1 MAASPYDGLYWDTHT
16 PLGVHS
22 LLQNLAGQNPSD
34 PNLPDVWSPSEREW
48 FSLPRSANNYSLKH
62 NVYTFGSIGNFF
74 SADGKRTTRGDDG
87 FTADQGNE
95 IDYTQ
100 AGAAAQVGRSLNPA
114 TFNWIPVSY
123 NTTAYPIADALQS
136 AVDKTVA
143 MILGSVGGVFLIGN
157 GFGAAV
163 ASTIYDEF
171 RTGRLV
177 SRRSDLLGVY
187 NFGNPLRQA
196 GRTIPGGVD
205 PGGHGMAEATKRL
218 ETTENLVWEFANP
231 LDPVTVVGDTVVT
244 GYQGTDSAT
253 LFTVRGTFGRA
264 IEIALGSELGNYETM
279 VGLGVDKNF
288 WNWVDVDYPG
298 DKLSYDAWFNMNKT
312 EEEGKKIL
320 IDLINKTPGKFA
332 MCGSSQGAAVIS
344 SVYKEIQSGVLQ
356 NRKSDLLAG
365 ITFGNPRR
373 QTGHTI
379 PRGIDPGLY
388 RGASLTHGAL
398 GNGLLTEVDK
408 NIWWDFANPNDFAT
422 DIGDDTSF
430 GLCSQAIIQVMYNNA
445 TARKL
450 YVNAVK
456 DAFDRGEFTGISSS
470 ITFVTGV
477 AEVIVG
483 VLYGAATTLA
493 DFANPSDGHFRYHLP
508 YKNLPNNNKSAVQLA
523 VERLNSLPYNTNV
536 KQVPGGEFITAR
548 ATAQIRGGRVSVDA
562 PLAIEAKTS
571 ATQGR
576 RMTADVYL
584 DVTVL
589 RPAGRS

>member
-16 PLGVHS
+16 PLGVHN

-34 PNLPDVWSPSEREW
+34 PNLPDAWSPSEREW

-74 SADGKRTTRGDDG
+74 SADGKRTTLGDDG
-87 FTADQGNE
+87 FTADQGND

-123 NTTAYPIADALQS
+123 NTTAYPIAAALQS
-136 AVDKTVA
+136 AVDKAVA
-143 MILGSVGGVFLIGN
+143 MILGSVGGVFLVGN

-163 ASTIYDEF
+163 ASTVYDEF

-218 ETTENLVWEFANP
+218 EATENLVWEFANP
-231 LDPVTVVGDTVVT
+231 LDPVTVVGDTVAT

-253 LFTVRGTFGRA
+253 LFTVRGTFGRT
-264 IEIALGSELGNYETM
+264 IEIALGNELGNYETM

-298 DKLSYDAWFNMNKT
+298 DKLSLDAWFNMNKT
-312 EEEGKKIL
+312 EEEGKQIL
-320 IDLINKTPGKFA
+320 INLINKTPGKFA
-332 MCGSSQGAAVIS
+332 LCGMSQGAAVIS

-356 NRKSDLLAG
+356 NRKGDLLAG
-365 ITFGNPRR
+365 IAFGNPRR

-379 PRGIDPGLY
+379 PGGIDPGVF
-388 RGASLTHGAL
+388 RGASPTHGLL
-398 GNGLLTEVDK
+398 GTGLLTDVDK
-408 NIWWDFANPNDFAT
+408 YIWWDFANPNDFAT

-430 GLCSQAIIQVMYNNA
+430 GLCSQAVFQFMYNNP

-456 DAFDRGEFTGISSS
+456 DGFDRGEFGAVSANATL
-470 ITFVTGV
+470 VTGV
-477 AEVIVG
+477 AQ
-483 VLYGAATTLA
+483 TLTNLSYSAVTAVA
-493 DFANPSDGHFRYHLP
+493 DFSNPSDGHMRYHLP

-523 VERLNSLPYNTNV
+523 IERLNSLPYNTNV
-536 KQVPGGEFITAR
+536 KQVPGGGLISAR
-548 ATAQIRGGRVSVDA
+548 ATAQIRGGRINADA
-562 PLAIEAKTS
+562 SLDAGANTS
-571 ATQGR
+571 ATQGEKI
-576 RMTADVYL
+576 TADAYL
-584 DVTVL
+584 DITAL